1 MSFKTVGT
9 LTRTLWA
16 RGNKTPPLARSPR
29 VNRLCTTC
37 RISGGKKQ
45 GRDGTK
51 EESCGSDSDRP
62 TGDAPSPS
70 DPLHRCTAG
79 DKKRAKEPLGAPGV
93 CGVRRRSFTS
103 TAAPMDQISYLWTR
117 YNDMKRL
124 VHGKQ
129 SPPPLLFFCPNLGP
143 PYRGYPAR
151 HRGSRYG
158 SLLTPKTFCS
168 LRDFVHPL
176 SNLATDGTLMP
187 CVTRM
192 QEKVLH
198 SNLFK
203 MHLCSRVS
211 SSVWQDLFLKTTRA
225 AVDERCT
232 YTVRLCVLLKHVF
245 ALSIPLS
252 SQMCTHHY
260 LRLGP
265 VNHNS

>member
-51 EESCGSDSDRP
+51 EESCGLDSDRP

-103 TAAPMDQISYLWTR
+103 TAAPVDQISYLWTR

-129 SPPPLLFFCPNLGP
+129 RAPHPSFFVLRGP

-168 LRDFVHPL
+168 FWDFVHSL
-176 SNLATDGTLMP
+176 SNLATDGALMP

-192 QEKVLH
+192 QDKVLH

-203 MHLCSRVS
+203 MHLCSRIS
-211 SSVWQDLFLKTTRA
+211 SSVWQDLFLKTTQA
-225 AVDERCT
+225 AVGDRCM
-232 YTVRLCVLLKHVF
+232 YTVRLRVLVKRVF
-245 ALSIPLS
+245 VQHSAIQPNVHSPLF
-252 SQMCTHHY
+252 
-260 LRLGP
+260 RVRVG
-265 VNHNS
+265 

>member
-45 GRDGTK
+45 GRDRTK

-70 DPLHRCTAG
+70 DPPHRCTAG
-79 DKKRAKEPLGAPGV
+79 DKKRVKEPLGAPGV

-129 SPPPLLFFCPNLGP
+129 RAPPAHHPSFFYPNWGP
-143 PYRGYPAR
+143 PYRGLYGYPAR
-151 HRGSRYG
+151 HRGSRYV
-158 SLLTPKTFCS
+158 SLTPKTFCS
-168 LRDFVHPL
+168 LGISFI
-176 SNLATDGTLMP
+176 
-187 CVTRM
+187 
-192 QEKVLH
+192 
-198 SNLFK
+198 LF
-203 MHLCSRVS
+203 
-211 SSVWQDLFLKTTRA
+211 
-225 AVDERCT
+225 
-232 YTVRLCVLLKHVF
+232 
-245 ALSIPLS
+245 
-252 SQMCTHHY
+252 
-260 LRLGP
+260 P
-265 VNHNS
+265 V